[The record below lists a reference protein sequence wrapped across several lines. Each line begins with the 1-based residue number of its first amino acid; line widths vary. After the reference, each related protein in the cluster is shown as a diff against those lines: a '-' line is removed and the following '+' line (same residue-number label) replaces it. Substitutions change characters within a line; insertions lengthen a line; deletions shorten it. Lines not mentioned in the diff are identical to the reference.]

1 MLFLMMQQHL
11 SMAARAG
18 NTRLAF
24 HAGFKRVSLSM
35 QPEYRRGFS
44 HVLPNQ
50 PFRYNLLF
58 TRRNRKYDELF
69 SATRIGLSTKSGDS
83 SQSSGKKNSSSQQSK
98 KKKMSS
104 KKWKINPNAGQANAD
119 ALAKAFADMAE
130 KDGFDSSTS
139 FLAHSSKLEN
149 DDDDDVEEDVW
160 LDEDDEVR
168 AGLDVI
174 AENDNADADMED
186 DKGDIFTVANKGE
199 DDEEEDAEDTGDD
212 DVYMSMNDYDDDDM
226 DARIAAA
233 RRDRVATAGRVSVS
247 KEQEGYATEI
257 SPKVM
262 RELGFRREA
271 NPFGNDET
279 PRQQQFVLI
288 TNAMS
293 CSACGSDFQCTNER
307 RPGYLP
313 PDKFDVQVKLS
324 KIEDLQ
330 KLQEKAES
338 ADWSPEDEV
347 EWLIQKSGGG
357 QKANVESNESIAEL
371 DIDAVA
377 EEMGLDL
384 LELSNKKV
392 ICKRCHGLQNFGM
405 VDESLRPGWTEEPL
419 LSQEAFRDM
428 LTPIREKTAVII
440 ALVDLFDFAGSVL
453 PELDAIA
460 GENPVILAAN
470 KADLLPSQMGQ
481 VRAESWVRRELEYL
495 GVKSI
500 ANIGGAV
507 RLISCKTG
515 FGVTAMLAKAKAL
528 ADENDCD
535 VYVVGA
541 ANAGKSTLINCIL
554 ERNARR
560 SYPWKKDKV
569 RAGNANAVKGALTT
583 SPLPGTTLKFI
594 KIDLGKG
601 KSLYDTPGLL
611 VPGSL
616 TQLLTPEELKIA
628 MPKK

>member
-1 MLFLMMQQHL
+1 MT
-11 SMAARAG
+11 SS
-18 NTRLAF
+18 RL
-24 HAGFKRVSLSM
+24 SLS
-35 QPEYRRGFS
+35 S
-44 HVLPNQ
+44 
-50 PFRYNLLF
+50 
-58 TRRNRKYDELF
+58 
-69 SATRIGLSTKSGDS
+69 KSGDS
-83 SQSSGKKNSSSQQSK
+83 GKKNPSPPSK
-98 KKKMSS
+98 KKRFTN

-119 ALAKAFADMAE
+119 ALAKAFADLAA

-139 FLAHSSKLEN
+139 FLASASKLEN
-149 DDDDDVEEDVW
+149 DDNDDLEEEMW
-160 LDEDDEVR
+160 LDEVEAAQLDRLVRSDD
-168 AGLDVI
+168 
-174 AENDNADADMED
+174 
-186 DKGDIFTVANKGE
+186 
-199 DDEEEDAEDTGDD
+199 DDEEYDDGDD
-212 DVYMSMNDYDDDDM
+212 YDDMEVEFDSDDEEIRAKMKESEDDDDDEDEDLRFEPDNDVDDDIYMGMNDYDDDDM

-233 RRDRVATAGRVSVS
+233 RRDRDAGRVSVP
-247 KEQEGYATEI
+247 KELEGYASEI

-262 RELGFRREA
+262 KDLGFRREA

-279 PRQQQFVLI
+279 PRQEQFTLI
-288 TNAMS
+288 TKAMT
-293 CSACGSDFQCTNER
+293 CSACGSDFQSTNER
-307 RPGYLP
+307 KPGYLP
-313 PDKFDVQVKLS
+313 PEKYEIQVKLS

-330 KLQEKAES
+330 KLQDKAES

-347 EWLIQKSGGG
+347 EWLIQQSSGG
-357 QKANVESNESIAEL
+357 KNDNITDSENIADL
-371 DIDAVA
+371 DIHAVA

-384 LELSNKKV
+384 LELAKKKV
-392 ICKRCHGLQNFGM
+392 ICKRCHGLQNFGK

-428 LTPIREKTAVII
+428 LKPIRDKTAVIV

-507 RLISCKTG
+507 RLVSCKTG
-515 FGVTAMLAKAKAL
+515 FGISALLEKVKSLAN
-528 ADENDCD
+528 ENDCD

-541 ANAGKSTLINCIL
+541 ANAGKSTLINYIL

-569 RAGNANAVKGALTT
+569 RAGNANAIKGALTT

-628 MPKK
+628 MPRRYAGRTATQAFS